1 MIFSVREGFLAIIE
15 GVKVISPSRYLRE
28 KGLSLDILVLREA
41 GLTFVIF
48 MEEELSLNTIERRGV
63 SSRYIE

>member
-1 MIFSVREGFLAIIE
+1 MRELRLSLLVDI
-15 GVKVISPSRYLRE
+15 LRE

-48 MEEELSLNTIERRGV
+48 MEKKSSLDTIERCGV
-63 SSRYIE
+63 SSRYIEGGGRIG

>member
-1 MIFSVREGFLAIIE
+1 MRELRLSLLVDI
-15 GVKVISPSRYLRE
+15 LRE

-48 MEEELSLNTIERRGV
+48 MEEELSLNTIERCVV
-63 SSRYIE
+63 SSRYIEGGGGVG